1 MIEMRLRPRVLVIDD
16 QEISA
21 GLACDMLSA
30 EPDISIEALYESS
43 LSLEKVRDF
52 SPSVILVDV
61 CMPGVD
67 GFAVIARLRK
77 SAEGA
82 AIPIIL
88 LSSEDAPERKAQGFA
103 AGANDYLV
111 KWPARAEL
119 VARVRYHSDAHYAR
133 VERDAAYASL
143 QSSQAQL
150 LQRTRQLELSQAALH
165 QAQKLEAIGQL
176 TGGVAH
182 DFNNVL
188 QIISGNLHLLREGAV
203 DSAGARRIDAAMS
216 AVQRGA
222 SLASQLLA
230 FARQQPLQPL
240 VVKLDGM
247 IRNMHQMVHRTL
259 GDDIEVSTVVDDDLW
274 NSLVDPSQFETVI
287 LNLVINARDAMDG
300 HGRLTL
306 QATNVV
312 LDNAYV
318 DAHPEVKPGEYV
330 RIAVS
335 DTGCGMTPELI
346 DRVFEPFFTT
356 KRPGRGTGL
365 GLSMAYGFVQQ
376 SGGHID
382 IESRVDAGTTVTVYL
397 PRCTGEVEPMPDMH
411 AGRVLGGE
419 ESILVVED
427 DHALRDTVVAML
439 TGLGY
444 RVAQAHDALSALR
457 LLEGGRRYD
466 LLFSDV
472 VMPGPMHATEL
483 AERAK
488 ALLPDIEVLYT
499 SGYAEHA
506 ITHGGRLD
514 PGVSL
519 LSKPYR
525 HEQLARKLRQLLDA
539 RAERLAERSADG
551 KTPRVLMVEDNA
563 DLLDLTMMML
573 AELGHEGVG
582 VGSAEEALAM
592 LERERF
598 GMLMTDITL
607 PKMSGIELARR
618 VRTRHP
624 AMPIVVA
631 SGYGRSNELDGLDVA
646 YLKKPFQL
654 AELEGVV
661 AAGFRNVSA

>member
-1 MIEMRLRPRVLVIDD
+1 MLEMRLRPRVLVIDD

-30 EPDISIEALYESS
+30 ESDMAIEALYDSS
-43 LSLEKVRDF
+43 RCLEKVRSF

-67 GFAVIARLRK
+67 GFDVIAQLRQ
-77 SAEGA
+77 SDEGA
-82 AIPIIL
+82 AIPVIL

-143 QSSQAQL
+143 QSSQEQL
-150 LQRTRQLELSQAALH
+150 LQRTRQLEASQAALH

-188 QIISGNLHLLREGAV
+188 QIISGNLQLMREASVSGMQ
-203 DSAGARRIDAAMS
+203 ARRIDAAMF
-216 AVQRGA
+216 AVERGA

-230 FARQQPLQPL
+230 FARQQPLQPV

-247 IRNMHQMVHRTL
+247 IRTMHQMVHRTL
-259 GDDIEVSTVVDDDLW
+259 GDDIEVETIVADDLW
-274 NSLVDPSQFETVI
+274 NGLVDPSQFETAL

-306 QATNVV
+306 EAANVS
-312 LDNAYV
+312 LDADYAANHP
-318 DAHPEVKPGEYV
+318 DARPGEYV

-335 DTGCGMTPELI
+335 DTGCGMAPELI

-356 KRPGRGTGL
+356 KRPGQGTGL

-382 IESRVDAGTTVTVYL
+382 IESRVGEGTTVAVYL
-397 PRCTGEVEPMPDMH
+397 PRSTGEVTPLPLAHPGD
-411 AGRVLGGE
+411 VVGGD

-439 TGLGY
+439 AGLGY

-457 LLEGGRRYD
+457 LLEGGRRFE
-466 LLFSDV
+466 LMFSDV
-472 VMPGPMHATEL
+472 VMPGPMRATEL

-499 SGYAEHA
+499 SGYAENA
-506 ITHGGRLD
+506 IAHGGRLD

-525 HEQLARKLRQLLDA
+525 HAQLARKIRQMLDQRALRVAQA
-539 RAERLAERSADG
+539 SG
-551 KTPRVLMVEDNA
+551 SGRVLMVEDNA
-563 DLLDLTMMML
+563 DLLDLIMMML
-573 AELGHEGVG
+573 AEIGHDGVG
-582 VGSAEEALAM
+582 VSSAEEALAM
-592 LERERF
+592 LEKERF
-598 GMLMTDITL
+598 GMLVTDITL

-618 VRTRHP
+618 VRRRHP
-624 AMPIVVA
+624 DMPIVVA
-631 SGYGRSNELDGLDVA
+631 SGYGHADELDDLDVA
-646 YLKKPFQL
+646 FLKKPYQL
-654 AELEGVV
+654 AELESVV
-661 AAGFRNVSA
+661 ASSIRGTDD